1 MPVKVLL
8 CYAIEDKHLVEELKT
23 HLLSLQRY
31 GLIEMCYDQIIDA
44 GAEREREI
52 TDYLNTAH
60 IITAQIILLLI
71 SPHFMA
77 SDYCYNKEMQRA
89 IERHER
95 GEARVI
101 PIILRD
107 TLWQIAPFSKLQA
120 LPTGAKPVVHRSW
133 RKA

>member
-1 MPVKVLL
+1 MPAKIFF
-8 CYAIEDKHLVEELKT
+8 CYAREDKHLVEELKIS
-23 HLLSLQRY
+23 LISLQRY
-31 GLIEMCYDQIIDA
+31 GLIEMWYDQNISA
-44 GAEREREI
+44 GREWEREI
-52 TDYLNTAH
+52 TDQLNA
-60 IITAQIILLLI
+60 AQIILLLI

-101 PIILRD
+101 PVILRD

-120 LPTGAKPVVHRSW
+120 LPT
-133 RKA
+133 